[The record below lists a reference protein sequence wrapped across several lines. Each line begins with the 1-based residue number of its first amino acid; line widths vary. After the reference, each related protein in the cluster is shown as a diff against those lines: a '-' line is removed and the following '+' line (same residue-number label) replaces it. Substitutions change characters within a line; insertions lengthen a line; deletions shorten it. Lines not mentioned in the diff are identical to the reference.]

1 MIKNTLEKYSLLE
14 TKVNVLGGKPCLKGT
29 RISVDMILEWIAS
42 GASIPAIVEQY
53 PHVTEEADF

>member
-1 MIKNTLEKYSLLE
+1 
-14 TKVNVLGGKPCLKGT
+14 
-29 RISVDMILEWIAS
+29 VDKILEWIAS